1 VVLLPPSIEDDCPEP
16 SEEDNLPTP
25 EIRVHIAINIVSHL
39 NAAEEFRSLPG
50 EELLL
55 HEFLLDQILLLRE
68 SLEPCLVPRVV
79 EELLGT
85 KLVSPPMAKDIP
97 CPLVVVGTVAKGEL
111 VAAPTA
117 KDTPCP
123 PAVVGKVVEGC
134 SVVDCAPPPSS
145 RNASVVVHG
154 PTGAQIL
161 LLPSQ
166 MSETRSSSIQV
177 VLSQRIP
184 YVLWLGKMAKP
195 FKARPPE
202 LAALRLGPMVPS
214 CRQARPTGVKFFRQ
228 RLGHSWSYSP
238 RPLHGGDSS
247 LIAPSRHFGMP
258 HGLPRVRRVIVIDA
272 ASVHHWSYG
281 RFGLGLGVL
290 AWMCCMLA
298 GFQD

>member
-25 EIRVHIAINIVSHL
+25 EIQVHIAINIVSHL

-55 HEFLLDQILLLRE
+55 HEFLLDQILLLWE
-68 SLEPCLVPRVV
+68 SLESCLVPRVV

-154 PTGAQIL
+154 PTGA
-161 LLPSQ
+161 
-166 MSETRSSSIQV
+166 
-177 VLSQRIP
+177 
-184 YVLWLGKMAKP
+184 
-195 FKARPPE
+195 
-202 LAALRLGPMVPS
+202 
-214 CRQARPTGVKFFRQ
+214 
-228 RLGHSWSYSP
+228 
-238 RPLHGGDSS
+238 
-247 LIAPSRHFGMP
+247 
-258 HGLPRVRRVIVIDA
+258 
-272 ASVHHWSYG
+272 
-281 RFGLGLGVL
+281 
-290 AWMCCMLA
+290 
-298 GFQD
+298 